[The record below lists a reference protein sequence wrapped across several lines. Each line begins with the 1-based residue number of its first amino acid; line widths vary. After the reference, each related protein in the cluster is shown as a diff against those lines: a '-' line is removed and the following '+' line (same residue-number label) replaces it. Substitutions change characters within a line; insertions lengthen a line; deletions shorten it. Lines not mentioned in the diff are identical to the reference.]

1 MSCSMAAELR
11 LIVAPGATYAAL
23 ARQPSRIGPLG
34 ALRRPLFV
42 AAVLGASIALP
53 ATGRITPALFLST
66 ALGWSVVVALQIAIA
81 LSLIAVPS
89 RRTVGWPRA
98 LDLFFASH
106 APWSLW
112 FLAAAAWGLSPFA
125 DWSRPLL
132 LLALAPIVLTPRMI
146 AAFFR
151 EVLELDPRHAIGRTV
166 AHQAIT
172 WTVFLLLAGSAV
184 ALWPRIVGW
193 IE

>member
-1 MSCSMAAELR
+1 MWRSMAAELH

-23 ARQPSRIGPLG
+23 ARQPSRIGPVG
-34 ALRRPLFV
+34 ALRRPLLV
-42 AAVLGASIALP
+42 AAVLGASIALS

-66 ALGWSVVVALQIAIA
+66 ALAWSVVVALQVAIA
-81 LSLIAVPS
+81 LSLIAAPS
-89 RRTVGWPRA
+89 RRTVGLPRA

-112 FLAAAAWGLSPFA
+112 FLAAAAWGMFPLGY
-125 DWSRPLL
+125 WSTPLFF
-132 LLALAPIVLTPRMI
+132 LALAPIVLTPRMI

-166 AHQAIT
+166 AHQVIT
-172 WTVFLLLAGSAV
+172 WTLFLLLAGFAV
-184 ALWPRIVGW
+184 AIWPRIVAW
-193 IE
+193 IG

>member
-1 MSCSMAAELR
+1 MWRSMAAELH

-23 ARQPSRIGPLG
+23 ARQPSRIGPIG
-34 ALRRPLFV
+34 ALRRPLLV
-42 AAVLGASIALP
+42 ATVLGASIALS

-66 ALGWSVVVALQIAIA
+66 TLAWSVVVVLQIAIA
-81 LSLIAVPS
+81 ITLIAAPS
-89 RRTVGWPRA
+89 RRTVGVPRA

-112 FLAAAAWGLSPFA
+112 YLAATAWGMSPLA
-125 DWSRPLL
+125 DWSKPIL
-132 LLALAPIVLTPRMI
+132 LLALAPMVLTPRMI

-151 EVLELDPRHAIGRTV
+151 EVLELDPRLAIGRTI

-172 WTVFLLLAGSAV
+172 WTLFLLLAGSAV
-184 ALWPRIVGW
+184 ALWPRIVAW
-193 IE
+193 ID

>member
-1 MSCSMAAELR
+1 MSSSMAAELR
-11 LIVAPGATYAAL
+11 LIVAPGATYATL

-34 ALRRPLFV
+34 SLRRPLLV
-42 AAVLGASIALP
+42 AAVLGASIALS

-66 ALGWSVVVALQIAIA
+66 ALVWSVVIALQVAIA
-81 LSLIAVPS
+81 LSLIAAPS
-89 RRTVGWPRA
+89 QRTVGWPRA

-106 APWSLW
+106 APWSIW
-112 FLAAAAWGLSPFA
+112 FLAAAAWGMSPLGG
-125 DWSRPLL
+125 WSTPLL

-166 AHQAIT
+166 AHQVIT
-172 WTVFLLLAGSAV
+172 WTLFLLLAGSAV
-184 ALWPRIVGW
+184 ALWPRIA
-193 IE
+193 